1 MIPKQTHITFIEDN
15 LTPPKKGRNSNL
27 VNMRDRVL
35 VARYYYWTEIK
46 RRRFDD
52 TLEILQ
58 NQEVFI
64 SEKRI
69 MAVLREQDE
78 YLEQLTT
85 FKTSAHDLKK
95 QYPSFNWN

>member
-1 MIPKQTHITFIEDN
+1 
-15 LTPPKKGRNSNL
+15 
-27 VNMRDRVL
+27 MRDRVL

-69 MAVLREQDE
+69 MSVLREQDE

-85 FKTSAHDLKK
+85 YKTSANDLKK